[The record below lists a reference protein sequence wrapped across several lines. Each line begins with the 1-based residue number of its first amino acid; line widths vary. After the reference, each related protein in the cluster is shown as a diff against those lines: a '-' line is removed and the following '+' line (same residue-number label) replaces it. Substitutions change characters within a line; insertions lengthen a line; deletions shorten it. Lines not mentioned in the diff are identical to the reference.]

1 MRDYFSILWLCLLTF
16 ACQSQ
21 HTDHTTTT
29 GTPTHTNRLIH
40 ESSPYLR
47 QHAHNPVNWYPW
59 GKAALEKAKKEKKML
74 IISIGYAACHWCHVM
89 EKESFEDEQVAKL
102 MNQHFVAVKI
112 DREERPDIDKVYMS
126 ACQLLNERGCGWPLN
141 VITMPDGKP
150 IFAGT
155 YFPKKNWVNLLEKI
169 QTVYE
174 KEPNKMTEYALR
186 LTNAVNDLEKIA
198 GQSDA
203 LTYNQQHL
211 TQLFDKWMTTIDFK
225 QGGRKGRLKFP
236 SPINYDFLM
245 RYYHLTK
252 DKKAL
257 KAIFTTLDHMAAG
270 GIYDHLGGG
279 FARYSTDAQWKV
291 PHFEK
296 MLYDNG
302 QLLGLYA
309 QASQAGFGGKYKQVA
324 NEIYDFIVRELT
336 SPVGGFYSSLDADSE
351 GEEGKYY
358 VWTKAEIDSVLGKD
372 AAVFN
377 EYFEVKKGGNWE
389 HQKNILYTKNL
400 RHEPVK
406 LAQKYGILPFVFHE
420 KLKEMRNKLLEV
432 RNQRIRPGLDDKI
445 LLAWNALTLKGLVQA
460 YRAFGDKKF
469 LKLALKNVDFL
480 LHKMAKGDQ
489 LYRNYKLSTPPE
501 NKTLKGKIKQ
511 SKTKHTNHPG
521 KASINAFL
529 DDYALLIDALIEL
542 YQATLEE
549 KWLLKAKS
557 LTEYTIAHF
566 YDAKSGMFFYTSD
579 LDAPLIARKMDISDN
594 VIPGSNSVMAH
605 NLFKLGHYFYNQDY
619 LQKSRQML
627 HNVQKDVIKNG
638 YYYANWASLMLYQV
652 QPPYEV
658 AIVGRKANKLRK
670 QWDKSYLPNVL
681 LMGGRREGSLPLLKN
696 KWQKGKTMIYVCQDK
711 VCKLPVKEVTE
722 ALKQLK

>member
-1 MRDYFSILWLCLLTF
+1 MRYSLWMLVLCLWTV

-21 HTDHTTTT
+21 STNHSQK
-29 GTPTHTNRLIH
+29 PTHTNRLIN
-40 ESSPYLR
+40 ESSPYLL

-59 GKAALEKAKKEKKML
+59 SKEALAKAKKEKKM
-74 IISIGYAACHWCHVM
+74 IIVSIGYAACHWCHVM
-89 EKESFEDEQVAKL
+89 EKESFENEQVAKL
-102 MNQHFVAVKI
+102 MNQHFISIKI

-155 YFPKKNWVNLLEKI
+155 YFPKKNWINLLEKI
-169 QTVYE
+169 QAVYE
-174 KEPNKMTEYALR
+174 KEPNKMQEYAAR
-186 LTNAVNDLEKIA
+186 LTNAVKDLEKIA

-211 TQLFDKWMTTIDFK
+211 TKLVNKWMTTIDFAR
-225 QGGRKGRLKFP
+225 GGRKGQMKFP
-236 SPINYDFLM
+236 SPVNYDFLL
-245 RYYHLTK
+245 RYYYLTK
-252 DKKAL
+252 DKKVR
-257 KAIFTTLDHMAAG
+257 KAITTTLDHMAAG

-279 FARYSTDAQWKV
+279 FARYSTDPQWKV

-309 QASQAGFGGKYKQVA
+309 QAYQLSPNRQYRRVVYETF
-324 NEIYDFIVRELT
+324 DFLTRELT

-377 EYFEVKKGGNWE
+377 EYFEIKSSGNWE
-389 HQKNILYTKNL
+389 HKKNILYTKI
-400 RHEPVK
+400 REEEPVK
-406 LAQKYGILPFVFHE
+406 FAQKHGILPFVFRD
-420 KLKEMRNKLLEV
+420 KLKAMRNKLLEA
-432 RNQRIRPGLDDKI
+432 RSKRIRPGLDDKM
-445 LLAWNALTLKGLVQA
+445 LMAWNALTLKGLVQA
-460 YRAFGDKKF
+460 YRAFDDKKF

-480 LHKMAKGDQ
+480 LKNMAKGNQ
-489 LYRNYKLSTPPE
+489 LYRNYKLAKNPKS
-501 NKTLKGKIKQ
+501 KTLK
-511 SKTKHTNHPG
+511 G

-549 KWLLKAKS
+549 KWLLKAKDF
-557 LTEYTIAHF
+557 TEYALKHF
-566 YDAKSGMFFYTSD
+566 YDAKSGMFFYTSK

-594 VIPGSNSVMAH
+594 VIPGSNSVMAN
-605 NLFKLGHYFYNQDY
+605 NLFKLGHYFYNQSY

-627 HNVQKDVIKNG
+627 HNVQKDVIKYG
-638 YYYANWASLMLYQV
+638 YYYANWASLMLYQIH
-652 QPPYEV
+652 PPYEV
-658 AIVGRKANKLRK
+658 AIVGKKAHKLRK
-670 QWDKSYLPNVL
+670 QWDKKYLPNAL
-681 LMGGRREGSLPLLKN
+681 LMGGRREGNLPLLKN
-696 KWQKGKTMIYVCQDK
+696 KWQKGKTMIYVCKDK
-711 VCKLPVKEVTE
+711 VCKLPVTEVNE

>member
-1 MRDYFSILWLCLLTF
+1 MRYSLLMLVLSLWTF

-21 HTDHTTTT
+21 SADQAKAAEKHTY
-29 GTPTHTNRLIH
+29 TNRLIN
-40 ESSPYLR
+40 ESSPYLL

-59 GKAALEKAKKEKKML
+59 GQEALAKAKKEKKML

-89 EKESFEDEQVAKL
+89 EKESFEDQQVAKL
-102 MNQHFVAVKI
+102 MNQHFVSIKI

-155 YFPKKNWVNLLEKI
+155 YFPKKNWLNLLEKI
-169 QTVYE
+169 QSVYE
-174 KEPNKMTEYALR
+174 KEPNKMEEYAAR
-186 LTNAVNDLEKIA
+186 LTSAVKDLEKIA
-198 GQSDA
+198 EQSDA

-211 TQLFDKWMTTIDFK
+211 TKLFDQWMKTIDFAR
-225 QGGRKGRLKFP
+225 GGRKGQMKFP
-236 SPINYDFLM
+236 SPINYDFLL

-257 KAIFTTLDHMAAG
+257 KAITTTLDHMAAG

-279 FARYSTDAQWKV
+279 FARYSTDPQWKV

-309 QASQAGFGGKYKQVA
+309 QAYQLTPQKKYRRIVY
-324 NEIYDFIVRELT
+324 ETFDFLTRELT

-358 VWTKAEIDSVLGKD
+358 VWTKIEIDSVLGKD

-377 EYFEVKKGGNWE
+377 EYFEIKPSGNWE
-389 HQKNILYTKNL
+389 HKKNILYTKVMEE
-400 RHEPVK
+400 EPVK
-406 LAQKYGILPFVFHE
+406 FAKKHHILPFVFQD
-420 KLKEMRNKLLEV
+420 KLKAMRNKLLEA
-432 RNQRIRPGLDDKI
+432 RNRRIRPGLDDKM

-460 YRAFGDKKF
+460 YRTFDDKKF
-469 LKLALKNVDFL
+469 LKLALQNVDFL
-480 LHKMAKGDQ
+480 LKNMAKGNQ
-489 LYRNYKLSTPPE
+489 LYRNYKLAKKSK
-501 NKTLKGKIKQ
+501 NKAHK
-511 SKTKHTNHPG
+511 G

-549 KWLLKAKS
+549 KWLLKAKDF
-557 LTEYTIAHF
+557 TDYTLSHF
-566 YDAKSGMFFYTSD
+566 YDAKSGMFFYTSS
-579 LDAPLIARKMDISDN
+579 LDAPLIARKMDVSDN
-594 VIPGSNSVMAH
+594 VIPGSNSVMAN

-627 HNVQKDVIKNG
+627 HNVQKDVIKYG
-638 YYYANWASLMLYQV
+638 HYYANWASLMLYQV
-652 QPPYEV
+652 RPPYEV
-658 AIVGRKANKLRK
+658 AIVGKKAGKLRK
-670 QWDKSYLPNVL
+670 QWDKQYLPNAL
-681 LMGGRREGSLPLLKN
+681 LMGGRQEGSLPLLKN
-696 KWQKGKTMIYVCQDK
+696 KLQKGKTMIYVCKDR
-711 VCKLPVKEVTE
+711 VCKLPVTDVSE